1 MKSVLSMFVVSG
13 LAFSVAPVTH
23 ASVILS
29 GSTTMTLNEGQA
41 NSIGFLNAY
50 FNAGTSR
57 ANTLALPAPGNA
69 PINRLSGTPGTI
81 GTSTSPGAPGVP
93 GQVQITDPVRP
104 FGEVPLT
111 GDGRSRQSTTLNFD
125 PSNVLGT
132 WSASNE
138 IAGGAFVSRGST
150 GEQIALTSMQRWGG
164 PFTGVL
170 IYGDFA
176 LRYVPS
182 RAGTTTVGGVRS
194 GLVLTSNIDFLD
206 ASFADIG
213 NATITSD
220 GFTLTIT
227 GDLLIAPGL
236 TLLDPGA
243 QLGRNFG
250 TFTLTAA
257 IPTPGVAAFMGL
269 GGLLAARRRRSV

>member
-1 MKSVLSMFVVSG
+1 MKTVLSLFVASG
-13 LAFSVAPVTH
+13 LTLSLVSVAD

-29 GSTTMTLNEGQA
+29 GSATMTINEGQA

-57 ANTLALPAPGNA
+57 TNTLSLPAPGNA

-81 GTSTSPGAPGVP
+81 GTSTSPGVPGTP
-93 GQVQITDPVRP
+93 GQVQLVDPIRP
-104 FGEVPLT
+104 FGVTPPT
-111 GDGRSRQSTTLNFD
+111 GDGRSRQQTTLDFD

-132 WSASNE
+132 WAASAE
-138 IAGGAFVSRGST
+138 FAGGAFVGSGT
-150 GEQIALTSMQRWGG
+150 SEQIAFTSMQRWGG

-176 LRYVPS
+176 LRYVPG

-194 GLVLTSNIDFLD
+194 GLVLTSNIDFLN
-206 ASFADIG
+206 ATFADIG

-236 TLLDPGA
+236 TLLDPNA

-250 TFTLTAA
+250 TFSLTAA
-257 IPTPGVAAFMGL
+257 IPAPGAMGIL
-269 GGLLAARRRRSV
+269 GVGGLMASRRRRSR